1 MDLDEIIENVF
12 MRATEFMHHSGLRM
26 DADHVGKPQD
36 LYLWCSVNG
45 AKNWGLWGCPMR
57 FTTGCPC
64 AIRITETQHYLS
76 LQFFGHHTPD
86 CHSRPNLTGRNS
98 APALGG
104 HKSYY
109 SPGKDSGKSCI
120 AFFLIQLI
128 LTSTSTPRRWRSGS
142 GSAQSLQCRIQ
153 YYARVCYG

>member
-1 MDLDEIIENVF
+1 MEEIIDNVF
-12 MRATEFMHHSGLRM
+12 IRATEFMHDSGLRM

-36 LYLWCSVNG
+36 LYLWCSVDG
-45 AKNWGLWGCPMR
+45 GKDWQGGLWGCPMR
-57 FTTGCPC
+57 FTTGCSC
-64 AIRITETQHYLS
+64 AISITETQHYLS

-86 CHSRPNLTGRNS
+86 CHSRPKLTGCNS

-104 HKSYY
+104 DKSYY

-128 LTSTSTPRRWRSGS
+128 LTSTSTQRRWRSGS
-142 GSAQSLQCRIQ
+142 GSAQSLQCCIQ